1 MTSSWSRKIRDT
13 SIFLFLLRFSGLG
26 ERNSASC
33 EVNPGAYIPDD
44 LAASSWGPAMRVQGM
59 STLMNH
65 DERQYLFKQN
75 VGEGHRD
82 EPHPYK
88 EDINTA
94 LKGIQIDATL

>member
-1 MTSSWSRKIRDT
+1 
-13 SIFLFLLRFSGLG
+13 
-26 ERNSASC
+26 
-33 EVNPGAYIPDD
+33 
-44 LAASSWGPAMRVQGM
+44 M